1 MKEGKTGR
9 DGMGR
14 KEQQGWER
22 AVLATHLPA
31 GARAETPIRAVPAVP
46 LERGCTLAGCG
57 DGADD
62 LRWCLCPAVASA
74 GWGTLPF
81 PRVLSWGASS

>member
-14 KEQQGWER
+14 KEEQGWEK

-31 GARAETPIRAVPAVP
+31 GARAQTPIRAVLAVP
-46 LERGCTLAGCG
+46 LERGCSLARCG
-57 DGADD
+57 VMLMVGAGV
-62 LRWCLCPAVASA
+62 CAQQ
-74 GWGTLPF
+74 
-81 PRVLSWGASS
+81 

>member
-14 KEQQGWER
+14 KEEQGWEQ

-31 GARAETPIRAVPAVP
+31 GAEQRHPSEPCWQCLWRGAAP
-46 LERGCTLAGCG
+46 LLGAGVMLMV
-57 DGADD
+57 GAGV
-62 LRWCLCPAVASA
+62 CAQQ
-74 GWGTLPF
+74 
-81 PRVLSWGASS
+81 